1 VKRLRVFAD
10 PAWRDPDLAEAL
22 DRIEELEAMLGELLE
37 AEEFD
42 TIEFAKVKDK
52 ACKVLGVEN
61 VWR

>member
-1 VKRLRVFAD
+1 MD
-10 PAWRDPDLAEAL
+10 DDLALVYMWAYKQAEKKYKG
-22 DRIEELEAMLGELLE
+22 RIEELEEMLEELLE